1 MGRVSGILILSAIVL
16 GCTGIAVKR
25 DYDASVDF
33 RRLKTYA
40 WQSPAQNETGGDLA
54 DNSLVE
60 TRVQNAVN
68 AALSEKGFKKGS
80 AGEAD
85 CLVTYHYTVEKLP
98 AQDQVSS
105 GISVGMGSG
114 GAFGGLGIG
123 LGSAGR
129 EEERETLTIDV
140 LDPQSGKLMWRG
152 FAQQPLERLSDP
164 KKAAASIN
172 AFTRAILSKFPPRS

>member
-85 CLVTYHYTVEKLP
+85 C
-98 AQDQVSS
+98 
-105 GISVGMGSG
+105 
-114 GAFGGLGIG
+114 FGDLSLHRREAALAGPSQFGHQRRHRLRRGVRGLGIG

-140 LDPQSGKLMWRG
+140 LDPQ
-152 FAQQPLERLSDP
+152 
-164 KKAAASIN
+164 AAS
-172 AFTRAILSKFPPRS
+172 